1 MCGTSLNANHAHQYL
16 TFLFSYY
23 VPEEL
28 RDIYLSRIL
37 PLATAVT
44 PNVFE
49 TQVLCGAPQ
58 PPTTAEQAIEACRI
72 LHARG
77 PEIVVLTG
85 IPIASATSPPEG
97 DSTTPTLSA
106 VVSFR
111 PRGADSVHE
120 EIYQVELPRL
130 PGTLSGCGDL
140 FAALL
145 TPGIFRTMQ
154 MGNDAERGACLAA
167 CVAQAARTMTR
178 VVADTL
184 RHSEVELRILAAR
197 DAFIRHSD
205 IIHGTVANYLLR
217 HAPGDEHYA
226 SARAVRDISNEWQ
239 QLEQRVRV
247 RRLRHR
253 QSTGVPSAPLAAF
266 HVSRHTLLP
275 SPPLL
280 AQLPLQPLGII
291 FDMDGTL
298 TLPGAIDFVAM
309 RRELTA
315 MHPPLPPHSAM
326 DLVAYLNGLTDVD
339 EQKALYD
346 VVRRYELAACDAQAL
361 RPHLHELLLL
371 LRRHCHIPLALSTRN
386 CQEATDI
393 FLYQRYDL
401 PSDVFDFVQVRNTV
415 AVDGQWVNKPHPSVA
430 EDIMRQ
436 WQVLSAPDTSLQNA
450 EVKSQRRVIFVGDS
464 MDDMKCGR
472 GAGCTTVLIR
482 THENAHYLASAD
494 CVAHIDFVVSDLN
507 DLALLLVGRPLLPT
521 VDL

>member
-1 MCGTSLNANHAHQYL
+1 MRTPLH
-16 TFLFSYY
+16 SYY

-49 TQVLCGAPQ
+49 TQVLCGAAQ
-58 PPTTAEQAIEACRI
+58 PPTTAQQALDACRS

-77 PEIVVLTG
+77 PQIVVLTG
-85 IPIASATSPPEG
+85 IPIASAETPPVG
-97 DSTTPTLSA
+97 GASTPTLSA

-111 PRGADSVHE
+111 PRGADAAHE
-120 EIYQVELPRL
+120 EVYQVELPRL
-130 PGTLSGCGDL
+130 PGALSGCGDL

-154 MGNDAERGACLAA
+154 MDSSAERGACLAA
-167 CVAQAARTMTR
+167 CVAQAARTMTQ

-184 RHSEVELRILAAR
+184 RHGEVELRILAAR
-197 DAFIRHSD
+197 DAFIRHAD
-205 IIHGTVANYLLR
+205 VVRDTVANYCLH
-217 HAPGDEHYA
+217 HAPSDEHYA
-226 SARAVRDISNEWQ
+226 SARAAHGVHDELRS
-239 QLEQRVRV
+239 LVQRVSV

-253 QSTGVPSAPLAAF
+253 PAAADPAAALASFHVSHHTSLPSAPMG
-266 HVSRHTLLP
+266 P
-275 SPPLL
+275 
-280 AQLPLQPLGII
+280 LPLQPLGVI

-298 TLPGAIDFVAM
+298 TLPGAIDFAAM

-315 MHPPLPPHSAM
+315 MHPPLPPHSTM
-326 DLVAYLNGLTDVD
+326 DLVAYLNGLGDAA
-339 EQKALYD
+339 EQATLYD

-386 CQEATDI
+386 CQEATDV

-430 EDIMRQ
+430 EDVLRR
-436 WQVLSAPDTSLQNA
+436 WQVLPASLGVADGDHGEA
-450 EVKSQRRVIFVGDS
+450 ENRRRVVFVGDS

-482 THENAHYLASAD
+482 THENEHYLRSAD
-494 CVAHIDFVVSDLN
+494 CVAHVDFVVSDLN
-507 DLALLLVGRPLLPT
+507 DLALLLVGRPLH
-521 VDL
+521 VH

>member
-1 MCGTSLNANHAHQYL
+1 MRCSVRRLATNVSPLHSPRN
-16 TFLFSYY
+16 SYY

-49 TQVLCGAPQ
+49 TQVLCGAAQ
-58 PPTTAEQAIEACRI
+58 PPTTTEQALDACRT

-85 IPIASATSPPEG
+85 IPIANAETSPIG
-97 DSTTPTLSA
+97 DAAAPTLSA

-111 PRGADSVHE
+111 PRGADATYE
-120 EIYQVELPRL
+120 EVYQVVLPRL
-130 PGTLSGCGDL
+130 PGALSGCGDL

-154 MGNDAERGACLAA
+154 MGSSAERGACLAA
-167 CVAQAARTMTR
+167 CVAQAARTMTQ

-184 RHSEVELRILAAR
+184 RHGEVELRILAAR

-205 IIHGTVANYLLR
+205 VVRDTVANYLLR
-217 HAPGDEHYA
+217 HAPRDEHYA
-226 SARAVRDISNEWQ
+226 VRAVHGVHDELL
-239 QLEQRVRV
+239 QLVQRVSL

-253 QSTGVPSAPLAAF
+253 QAAGNPATSLASF
-266 HVSRHTLLP
+266 HVSRHTSLP
-275 SPPLL
+275 TAPIG
-280 AQLPLQPLGII
+280 ALPLQPLGVI

-298 TLPGAIDFVAM
+298 TLPGAIDFAAM

-315 MHPPLPPHSAM
+315 MHPPLPPHSTM
-326 DLVAYLNGLTDVD
+326 DLVAYLNGLGDSA
-339 EQKALYD
+339 EQTALYD
-346 VVRRYELAACDAQAL
+346 VVRRYELAACEAQAL

-386 CQEATDI
+386 CREATDI

-430 EDIMRQ
+430 EDVLRR
-436 WQVLSAPDTSLQNA
+436 WQTLPAAGADGGHDDEA
-450 EVKSQRRVIFVGDS
+450 ENRRRVVFVGDS

-482 THENAHYLASAD
+482 THENEHYLRSAD

-507 DLALLLVGRPLLPT
+507 DLALLLVGRPLHAH
-521 VDL
+521 